1 MEHIIPE
8 QSLDLY
14 IRPASLDDANAINRL
29 IMMSFGPGRF
39 AKTAERFREDP
50 KRVLGPSL
58 VATRG
63 SLLVG
68 VVLTHKL
75 RDEFGHQGLFLG
87 PLAVRPVEQQ
97 RGTGARLMQEIMGLP
112 SHDWILLIGD
122 LSFYGRI
129 GFQKMPHT
137 VKLPT
142 PTNPD
147 KILYYSANGIIPGH
161 YFRHIAA

>member
-8 QSLDLY
+8 QSLDLN
-14 IRPASLDDANAINRL
+14 IRPACLDDANAITRL

-39 AKTAERFREDP
+39 ARTAERFREDP

-68 VVLTHKL
+68 VVLTHRL
-75 RDEFGHQGLFLG
+75 ADNLGNHGLFLG
-87 PLAVRPVEQQ
+87 PLAVRQVEQQ
-97 RGTGARLMQEIMGLP
+97 RGTGARLMQKIMELT
-112 SHDWILLIGD
+112 SEDWILLIGE
-122 LSFYGRI
+122 LSFYGRL
-129 GFQKMPHT
+129 GFQPVPHAIE
-137 VKLPT
+137 LPT

-147 KILYYSANGIIPGH
+147 KILYYSAHATIPGH
-161 YFRHIAA
+161 MFHHGHD